1 MIKLLRWLSSSKRGS
16 NHVSLWARKR
26 VETVPV
32 KQLLGI
38 NLAGLAFAVAIVIP
52 QTSDIMSTWEVT
64 RDVPQVSLVAG
75 PTESERQWPLTS
87 FGISQQFSVIHPGMD
102 LTAPFGSPVYP
113 VEAGTVAWIQSI
125 SWGYGNHI
133 FIEHAN
139 GLQSLYAHL
148 SKVTVTA
155 GQKVSKTTK
164 IGEVGATGW
173 ATGNHVHME
182 IYQDGVPTNP
192 LEILPEVK

>member
-1 MIKLLRWLSSSKRGS
+1 MKKLLRWLSSSKKG
-16 NHVSLWARKR
+16 NHISLWARKH

-38 NLAGLAFAVAIVIP
+38 NLAGLTFAVAVVIP
-52 QTSDIMSTWEVT
+52 QTNDIRSTWEVS
-64 RDVPQVSLVAG
+64 RDVPQATIVAG

-87 FGISQQFSVIHPGMD
+87 FGVSQQFGVVHPGID

-113 VEAGTVAWIQSI
+113 VEAGTVSWTQSA
-125 SWGYGNHI
+125 SVGYGNHLL
-133 FIEHAN
+133 IEHPD
-139 GLQSLYAHL
+139 GLQSLIAHL
-148 SKVTVTA
+148 SKITVTA
-155 GQKVSKTTK
+155 GQTVDKTTK

-182 IYQDGVPTNP
+182 IYQDGAPTNP
-192 LEILPEVK
+192 LEILPKLK

>member
-1 MIKLLRWLSSSKRGS
+1 MMKLVTWLSSSERGS

-26 VETVPV
+26 VDAVPM

-38 NLAGLAFAVAIVIP
+38 NLAGLAFAVAVVVP

-64 RDVPQVSLVAG
+64 RDVPQVTIVAG
-75 PTESERQWPLTS
+75 PTEFERQWPLAN
-87 FGISQQFSVIHPGMD
+87 FGISQQFWVGHPGMD
-102 LTAPFGSPVYP
+102 LTAPLGSPTHP
-113 VEAGTVAWIQSI
+113 IEAGTVAWIQAS
-125 SWGYGNHI
+125 SFGYGNHV
-133 FIEHAN
+133 FIEHAH

-148 SKVTVTA
+148 SKITVTA
-155 GQKVSKTTK
+155 GQKVDKNTK

-182 IYQDGVPTNP
+182 VYQDGAPTNP
-192 LEILPEVK
+192 IEILPEIK